1 MSNLVYADVPIGGT
15 SIFTFRVGEEVYIPL
30 RTACEALGLDWSNE
44 RRRIKGDKILS
55 QAVVKFTTA
64 TSRGQEVDCLPLSY
78 LPGWMFKIP
87 LKSVAPNIQPL
98 VETMQREGYRVLN
111 DYWTR
116 GVAVNPRAAQ
126 IEHSERTARR
136 RELPALL
143 EKLKT
148 EDHPEVRRII
158 YHMVVK
164 SCESE
169 GVEPPAFDA
178 IAPPPKPRP
187 MIAERFFEAL
197 AELREKGV
205 VIDWH
210 RDPAM
215 LALPLREVDAAFR
228 QHGISASR
236 GTPLWAALRAH
247 PAFEMTGAVNC
258 HDDRSRHCWVFV
270 RAKLPVDLPYPEK
283 PSSI

>member
-1 MSNLVYADVPIGGT
+1 MSNLVYAEVP
-15 SIFTFRVGEEVYIPL
+15 VGDTTLLSMKDGETVLVAPRHI
-30 RTACEALGLDWSNE
+30 CEKLGINWPNE
-44 RRRIKGDKILS
+44 YRRISNDPILS
-55 QAVVKFTTA
+55 KAVVKMTTA
-64 TSRGQEVDCLPLSY
+64 FSNGQEQLLLPLNY
-78 LPGWMFKIP
+78 LPGWLFKIN
-87 LKSVAPNIQPL
+87 LKTVNEASRPMLETIQL
-98 VETMQREGYRVLN
+98 ESYDALYR
-111 DYWTR
+111 YWVKGQAT
-116 GVAVNPRAAQ
+116 NPRVA
-126 IEHSERTARR
+126 IGSPSSTGDI
-136 RELPALL
+136 L
-143 EKLKT
+143 KLVDRLKD
-148 EDHPEVRRII
+148 EDQPEVKGMLYAMLEQTCTR
-158 YHMVVK
+158 MALPV
-164 SCESE
+164 
-169 GVEPPAFDA
+169 PAITAFG
-178 IAPPPKPRP
+178 KPRP

-197 AELREKGV
+197 AELRDKGV